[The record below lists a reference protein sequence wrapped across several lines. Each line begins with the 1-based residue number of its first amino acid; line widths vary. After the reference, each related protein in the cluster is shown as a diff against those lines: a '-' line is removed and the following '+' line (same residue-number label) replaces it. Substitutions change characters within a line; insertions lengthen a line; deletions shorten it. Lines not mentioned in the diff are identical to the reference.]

1 MRQTGALLVPQWL
14 PAAAAPC
21 RLAHCLLGLGLLDLG
36 LFDLGLLDLKAHCYY
51 VPRHTSWRSRVGV
64 DREKFNTLSSFNVLH
79 SI

>member
-21 RLAHCLLGLGLLDLG
+21 RLAHYLLGLG